1 MKTSRSARKPRR
13 RWLLRVFVAFCLLVP
28 LIVAGAWLGIQHVPE
43 WYVPPAIAPEDY
55 QQVRDD
61 FEAVF
66 NEISENL
73 MGSKPFVLFLND
85 EQVNNWVAVRGHM
98 LPEAERWFP
107 DFIENPMI
115 RFEDDTV
122 TLAGTA
128 TRGSVRS
135 VVSLTWRF
143 DIGPD
148 TIVARLHRTRS
159 GSLPLPDVLI
169 GKALDSVS
177 GDSGSGRVPVFGGE
191 LDLVGRVR
199 QAGKGLE
206 IENRFRWKNG
216 GRLFRI
222 TGLQSKDGV
231 VRLGIEPLDHP

>member
-1 MKTSRSARKPRR
+1 
-13 RWLLRVFVAFCLLVP
+13 LLRILVAFCLLVP
-28 LIVAGAWLGIQHVPE
+28 IVVAGAWLAIQHVPG

-73 MGSKPFVLFLND
+73 MGSEPFTLVLND
-85 EQVNNWVAVRGHM
+85 EQVNNWMAVRGHM

-107 DFIENPMI
+107 DYIEDPVV
-115 RFEDDTV
+115 RFGDDTLTV
-122 TLAGTA
+122 AGTA
-128 TRGSVRS
+128 TRGSLRS

-143 DIGPD
+143 DIRPG

-159 GSLPLPDVLI
+159 GSLPLPAALI
-169 GKALDSVS
+169 GRALDGVS
-177 GDSGSGRVPVFGGE
+177 GDSGSGRVPVFGD
-191 LDLVGRVR
+191 DLGLAGRVR
-199 QAGKGLE
+199 QAGTGLE

-216 GRLFRI
+216 DRLFRI
-222 TGLQSKDGV
+222 TGLRSKDGV
-231 VRLGIEPLDHP
+231 ARFEIEPLDHL